1 MDKKFNFQELQAIVA
16 TLRGENGCPW
26 DKSQTHESLKLYTLE
41 EAYEVNQA
49 VSNLTKTGD
58 CTNLKEELGDLLFQ
72 VLLQSQVA
80 EDNGEFAIE
89 DVIDGIAR
97 KMIHR
102 HPHVFAGRHYD
113 IVEQQQ
119 ADWEKLK
126 AQEEG
131 HKQTSLKEDIALIPE
146 SFPAL
151 IRGEK
156 VAKKAAAAG
165 VLSTNDE
172 DVFKDLLTSVIN
184 LQLGTA
190 GEDPEKKFSSD
201 EELSEKLGDTL
212 FALCRFCAKY
222 KVSGEMALLKKLE
235 EFWKAS
241 SQRQNK
247 NSSVRIASKI
257 IEKEGMVSHLILF
270 RCAKH
275 FILPRKAK
283 TSEKR
288 VRSF

>member
-102 HPHVFAGRHYD
+102 HPHVLAGRHND
-113 IVEQQQ
+113 SVEQQQ

-131 HKQTSLKEDIALIPE
+131 HKQTSLKEDIDLIPE
-146 SFPAL
+146 NFPAL

-190 GEDPEKKFSSD
+190 GEDPEKKFNSD
-201 EELSEKLGDTL
+201 EELSDKLGDTL

-235 EFWKAS
+235 EF
-241 SQRQNK
+241 
-247 NSSVRIASKI
+247 
-257 IEKEGMVSHLILF
+257 
-270 RCAKH
+270 
-275 FILPRKAK
+275 
-283 TSEKR
+283 
-288 VRSF
+288 

>member
-58 CTNLKEELGDLLFQ
+58 CTNLKEELGDL
-72 VLLQSQVA
+72 
-80 EDNGEFAIE
+80 
-89 DVIDGIAR
+89 
-97 KMIHR
+97 

-113 IVEQQQ
+113 SVEQQQ

-126 AQEEG
+126 TQEEG
-131 HKQTSLKEDIALIPE
+131 HKQTSLKEDIDLIPE
-146 SFPAL
+146 NFPAL

-190 GEDPEKKFSSD
+190 GEDPEKKFNSD

-235 EFWKAS
+235 EF
-241 SQRQNK
+241 
-247 NSSVRIASKI
+247 
-257 IEKEGMVSHLILF
+257 
-270 RCAKH
+270 
-275 FILPRKAK
+275 
-283 TSEKR
+283 
-288 VRSF
+288 

>member
-113 IVEQQQ
+113 SVEQQQ

-146 SFPAL
+146 SFP
-151 IRGEK
+151 
-156 VAKKAAAAG
+156 G

-235 EFWKAS
+235 EF
-241 SQRQNK
+241 
-247 NSSVRIASKI
+247 
-257 IEKEGMVSHLILF
+257 
-270 RCAKH
+270 
-275 FILPRKAK
+275 
-283 TSEKR
+283 
-288 VRSF
+288 

>member
-80 EDNGEFAIE
+80 EDNGEFSIE

-113 IVEQQQ
+113 SVEQQQ

-131 HKQTSLKEDIALIPE
+131 HKQNSLKEDIDLIPE

-165 VLSTNDE
+165 GAE
-172 DVFKDLLTSVIN
+172 
-184 LQLGTA
+184 LQIDDG
-190 GEDPEKKFSSD
+190 
-201 EELSEKLGDTL
+201 SEKIFEYIFIVGG
-212 FALCRFCAKY
+212 KY
-222 KVSGEMALLKKLE
+222 TGRGS
-235 EFWKAS
+235 
-241 SQRQNK
+241 
-247 NSSVRIASKI
+247 
-257 IEKEGMVSHLILF
+257 LF
-270 RCAKH
+270 RYLFTADEG
-275 FILPRKAK
+275 RKVFRDK
-283 TSEKR
+283 ID
-288 VRSF
+288 VLF

>member
-89 DVIDGIAR
+89 DMIDGIAR

-113 IVEQQQ
+113 SVEQQQ

-146 SFPAL
+146 SFPA
-151 IRGEK
+151 IR
-156 VAKKAAAAG
+156 
-165 VLSTNDE
+165 SR
-172 DVFKDLLTSVIN
+172 
-184 LQLGTA
+184 
-190 GEDPEKKFSSD
+190 SSD
-201 EELSEKLGDTL
+201 
-212 FALCRFCAKY
+212 
-222 KVSGEMALLKKLE
+222 
-235 EFWKAS
+235 AS
-241 SQRQNK
+241 TRT
-247 NSSVRIASKI
+247 A
-257 IEKEGMVSHLILF
+257 
-270 RCAKH
+270 
-275 FILPRKAK
+275 
-283 TSEKR
+283 
-288 VRSF
+288 

>member
-113 IVEQQQ
+113 SVEQQQ

-156 VAKKAAAAG
+156 VAKKAP
-165 VLSTNDE
+165 
-172 DVFKDLLTSVIN
+172 LLVYFPPTM
-184 LQLGTA
+184 
-190 GEDPEKKFSSD
+190 KM
-201 EELSEKLGDTL
+201 
-212 FALCRFCAKY
+212 Y
-222 KVSGEMALLKKLE
+222 
-235 EFWKAS
+235 
-241 SQRQNK
+241 
-247 NSSVRIASKI
+247 SKI
-257 IEKEGMVSHLILF
+257 FS
-270 RCAKH
+270 
-275 FILPRKAK
+275 LPSSICSSAPPAK
-283 TSEKR
+283 TLKR
-288 VRSF
+288 SSAAMKNFPKS

>member
-49 VSNLTKTGD
+49 VTDLTKTGD
-58 CTNLKEELGDLLFQ
+58 CANLKEELGDLLFQ

-113 IVEQQQ
+113 SVEQQQ

-126 AQEEG
+126 SQEEG
-131 HKQTSLKEDIALIPE
+131 HKQTSLKEEIALVP
-146 SFPAL
+146 
-151 IRGEK
+151 
-156 VAKKAAAAG
+156 KKAAAAG
-165 VLSTNDE
+165 LFSTEDE
-172 DVFKDLLTSVIN
+172 DVFKDLLTSVVN

-201 EELSEKLGDTL
+201 EELSEKLGEVL

-235 EFWKAS
+235 EF
-241 SQRQNK
+241 
-247 NSSVRIASKI
+247 
-257 IEKEGMVSHLILF
+257 
-270 RCAKH
+270 
-275 FILPRKAK
+275 
-283 TSEKR
+283 
-288 VRSF
+288 

>member
-113 IVEQQQ
+113 SVEQQQ

-126 AQEEG
+126 TQEEG
-131 HKQTSLKEDIALIPE
+131 HKQTSLKEDIDLIPE
-146 SFPAL
+146 NFPAL

-156 VAKKAAAAG
+156 VAKRLPLPVYFPPTMKM
-165 VLSTNDE
+165 
-172 DVFKDLLTSVIN
+172 
-184 LQLGTA
+184 
-190 GEDPEKKFSSD
+190 
-201 EELSEKLGDTL
+201 
-212 FALCRFCAKY
+212 Y
-222 KVSGEMALLKKLE
+222 
-235 EFWKAS
+235 
-241 SQRQNK
+241 
-247 NSSVRIASKI
+247 SKI
-257 IEKEGMVSHLILF
+257 FS
-270 RCAKH
+270 
-275 FILPRKAK
+275 LPSSICSSAPPAK
-283 TSEKR
+283 TLKR
-288 VRSF
+288 SSTAMKNFPKS

>member
-49 VSNLTKTGD
+49 V
-58 CTNLKEELGDLLFQ
+58 GDLLFQ

-113 IVEQQQ
+113 SVEQQQ

-131 HKQTSLKEDIALIPE
+131 HKQTSLKEDIDLIPE
-146 SFPAL
+146 NFPAL

-156 VAKKAAAAG
+156 VAKKAASAG

-190 GEDPEKKFSSD
+190 GEDSEKKFSSD

-235 EFWKAS
+235 EF
-241 SQRQNK
+241 
-247 NSSVRIASKI
+247 
-257 IEKEGMVSHLILF
+257 
-270 RCAKH
+270 
-275 FILPRKAK
+275 
-283 TSEKR
+283 
-288 VRSF
+288 

>member
-1 MDKKFNFQELQAIVA
+1 MNKKFNFQELQAIVA

-26 DKSQTHESLKLYTLE
+26 DRSQTHESLKLYTLE

-49 VSNLTKTGD
+49 VSDLTKTGD
-58 CTNLKEELGDLLFQ
+58 CSNLKEELGDLLFQ

-102 HPHVFAGRHYD
+102 HPHVFAGRQYSS
-113 IVEQQQ
+113 VEEQQE
-119 ADWEKLK
+119 DWEKLK

-131 HKQTSLKEDIALIPE
+131 HKQSSFRETIDLIPD

-151 IRGEK
+151 IRGQK
-156 VAKKAAAAG
+156 IAKKAAAAG
-165 VLSTNDE
+165 MLSTSDE
-172 DVFKDLLTSVIN
+172 DICRDLLTSVIN
-184 LQLGTA
+184 LQLDTA
-190 GEDPEKKFSSD
+190 GEDPKKQFQSD
-201 EELSEKLGDTL
+201 GELSEKLGEVL

-235 EFWKAS
+235 DF
-241 SQRQNK
+241 
-247 NSSVRIASKI
+247 
-257 IEKEGMVSHLILF
+257 
-270 RCAKH
+270 
-275 FILPRKAK
+275 
-283 TSEKR
+283 
-288 VRSF
+288 

>member
-26 DKSQTHESLKLYTLE
+26 DRSQTHESLKLYTLE

-49 VSNLTKTGD
+49 VSDLTKTGD
-58 CTNLKEELGDLLFQ
+58 CSNLKEELGDLLFQ

-102 HPHVFAGRHYD
+102 HPHVFAGRQYSS
-113 IVEQQQ
+113 VEEQQE
-119 ADWEKLK
+119 DWEKLK

-131 HKQTSLKEDIALIPE
+131 HKQSSFKETIDLIPD

-151 IRGEK
+151 IRGQK
-156 VAKKAAAAG
+156 IAKKAAAAG
-165 VLSTNDE
+165 MLSTTDE
-172 DVFKDLLTSVIN
+172 DICKDLLTSVIN

-190 GEDPEKKFSSD
+190 GEDPKKQFQSD
-201 EELSEKLGDTL
+201 EELSEKLGEVL
-212 FALCRFCAKY
+212 FTLCRFCAKY

-235 EFWKAS
+235 DF
-241 SQRQNK
+241 
-247 NSSVRIASKI
+247 
-257 IEKEGMVSHLILF
+257 
-270 RCAKH
+270 
-275 FILPRKAK
+275 
-283 TSEKR
+283 
-288 VRSF
+288 

>member
-49 VSNLTKTGD
+49 VTDLTKTGD
-58 CTNLKEELGDLLFQ
+58 CANLKEELGDLLFQ

-113 IVEQQQ
+113 SVEQQQ

-126 AQEEG
+126 SQEEG
-131 HKQTSLKEDIALIPE
+131 HKQTSLKEEIALVPE

-151 IRGEK
+151 IRGQK
-156 VAKKAAAAG
+156 IAKKRG
-165 VLSTNDE
+165 
-172 DVFKDLLTSVIN
+172 F
-184 LQLGTA
+184 
-190 GEDPEKKFSSD
+190 
-201 EELSEKLGDTL
+201 
-212 FALCRFCAKY
+212 R
-222 KVSGEMALLKKLE
+222 LKK
-235 EFWKAS
+235 
-241 SQRQNK
+241 
-247 NSSVRIASKI
+247 NS
-257 IEKEGMVSHLILF
+257 
-270 RCAKH
+270 
-275 FILPRKAK
+275 
-283 TSEKR
+283 
-288 VRSF
+288 

>member
-113 IVEQQQ
+113 SVEQQQ

-126 AQEEG
+126 AQEVQDQAVR
-131 HKQTSLKEDIALIPE
+131 HPE
-146 SFPAL
+146 EVLHQEVLHQEVLYLEAVRQEVRHL
-151 IRGEK
+151 RM
-156 VAKKAAAAG
+156 AHRAAALQTMLRIRQSRPAVRHLG
-165 VLSTNDE
+165 QMDRQI
-172 DVFKDLLTSVIN
+172 VI
-184 LQLGTA
+184 
-190 GEDPEKKFSSD
+190 
-201 EELSEKLGDTL
+201 
-212 FALCRFCAKY
+212 
-222 KVSGEMALLKKLE
+222 
-235 EFWKAS
+235 
-241 SQRQNK
+241 
-247 NSSVRIASKI
+247 RIRHRIRILI
-257 IEKEGMVSHLILF
+257 I
-270 RCAKH
+270 
-275 FILPRKAK
+275 
-283 TSEKR
+283 
-288 VRSF
+288 

>member
-113 IVEQQQ
+113 SVEQQQ

-131 HKQTSLKEDIALIPE
+131 HKQTSLKEDIDLIPE
-146 SFPAL
+146 NFPAL

-156 VAKKAAAAG
+156 VAKKAASAG

-172 DVFKDLLTSVIN
+172 DVFTSVIN

-235 EFWKAS
+235 EF
-241 SQRQNK
+241 
-247 NSSVRIASKI
+247 
-257 IEKEGMVSHLILF
+257 
-270 RCAKH
+270 
-275 FILPRKAK
+275 
-283 TSEKR
+283 
-288 VRSF
+288 

>member
-89 DVIDGIAR
+89 DVIDG
-97 KMIHR
+97 
-102 HPHVFAGRHYD
+102 
-113 IVEQQQ
+113 
-119 ADWEKLK
+119 
-126 AQEEG
+126 
-131 HKQTSLKEDIALIPE
+131 ED
-146 SFPAL
+146 S
-151 IRGEK
+151 
-156 VAKKAAAAG
+156 
-165 VLSTNDE
+165 
-172 DVFKDLLTSVIN
+172 
-184 LQLGTA
+184 
-190 GEDPEKKFSSD
+190 EKKFSSD

-235 EFWKAS
+235 EF
-241 SQRQNK
+241 
-247 NSSVRIASKI
+247 
-257 IEKEGMVSHLILF
+257 
-270 RCAKH
+270 
-275 FILPRKAK
+275 
-283 TSEKR
+283 
-288 VRSF
+288 

>member
-49 VSNLTKTGD
+49 VTDLTKTGD
-58 CTNLKEELGDLLFQ
+58 CANLKEELGDLLFQ

-89 DVIDGIAR
+89 YVIDG
-97 KMIHR
+97 
-102 HPHVFAGRHYD
+102 HYD
-113 IVEQQQ
+113 SVEQQQ

-126 AQEEG
+126 SQEEG
-131 HKQTSLKEDIALIPE
+131 HKQSSLKEEIALVPE

-151 IRGEK
+151 IRGQK
-156 VAKKAAAAG
+156 IAKKAAAAG
-165 VLSTNDE
+165 LFSTEDE
-172 DVFKDLLTSVIN
+172 DVFKDLLTSVVN

-201 EELSEKLGDTL
+201 EELSEKLGEVL

-235 EFWKAS
+235 EF
-241 SQRQNK
+241 
-247 NSSVRIASKI
+247 
-257 IEKEGMVSHLILF
+257 
-270 RCAKH
+270 
-275 FILPRKAK
+275 
-283 TSEKR
+283 
-288 VRSF
+288 